1 MKIFSAKKFIR
12 IIKRATAVS
21 IFSLMIL
28 SFQVIDCQACKHET
42 PPEKVEI
49 FIIGDRVADIA
60 HNLGVLPVAM
70 SVRASMWPEAGRFK
84 MVSHM
89 LGCPNKVTVM
99 NKEIIPKACVK
110 MGVTRLIVEKNDR
123 FCLYKKKIKPQNVG
137 QLIKDENI
145 TLEYVD
151 FSQGLDEAIRQTARL
166 LDRQAEGE
174 ELITRY
180 KKDMARVKSKLPRA
194 ASDKKVIIFNGTYQE
209 SSGKYFVRVEA
220 PEGYSDLFFL
230 KPLGCINVG
239 EAFAPEKGK
248 VDKGHYQVQRIKRKL
263 DLSPLIEANPDVIVM
278 TGDAFAVQKALADFA
293 SQNPNLASVP
303 AIKNHRIY
311 SLPFYCDSSVLEYP
325 SFLAQWADALS
336 R

>member
-1 MKIFSAKKFIR
+1 MKIFSAKKFLP
-12 IIKRATAVS
+12 IIIIATAVS

-28 SFQVIDCQACKHET
+28 NFQVIDSQACKHET

-60 HNLGVLPVAM
+60 HNLGVLSAAM
-70 SVRASMWPEAGRFK
+70 SVRASMWPEAGQFK

-110 MGVTRLIVEKNDR
+110 
-123 FCLYKKKIKPQNVG
+123 
-137 QLIKDENI
+137 
-145 TLEYVD
+145 
-151 FSQGLDEAIRQTARL
+151 
-166 LDRQAEGE
+166 
-174 ELITRY
+174 
-180 KKDMARVKSKLPRA
+180 
-194 ASDKKVIIFNGTYQE
+194 
-209 SSGKYFVRVEA
+209 
-220 PEGYSDLFFL
+220 
-230 KPLGCINVG
+230 
-239 EAFAPEKGK
+239 
-248 VDKGHYQVQRIKRKL
+248 
-263 DLSPLIEANPDVIVM
+263 NPD
-278 TGDAFAVQKALADFA
+278 
-293 SQNPNLASVP
+293 PASVP